1 MGALDVGYQPGG
13 VAALERVKPRLLFL
27 LGAELSGVQ
36 RQQLPCDCIVIYQ
49 GSHGDHG
56 SAMADVIL
64 PGVAYT
70 EKTATYVNTEGRTQM
85 TRSAVTPPGLAREDW
100 KIIRALSEVQL
111 YVECVKIILKVVRH
125 GHYD

>member
-1 MGALDVGYQPGG
+1 MGALDVGYRKGG

-27 LGAELSGVQ
+27 LGAELSEMQ
-36 RQQLPCDCIVIYQ
+36 RQLLPRDCIVIYK

-70 EKTATYVNTEGRTQM
+70 YKTATYVNTEGRTQM
-85 TRSAVTPPGLAREDW
+85 TRFAVTPSGFAREDW
-100 KIIRALSEVQL
+100 KIIRALFEVRL
-111 YVECVKIILKVVRH
+111 ESV
-125 GHYD
+125 GT